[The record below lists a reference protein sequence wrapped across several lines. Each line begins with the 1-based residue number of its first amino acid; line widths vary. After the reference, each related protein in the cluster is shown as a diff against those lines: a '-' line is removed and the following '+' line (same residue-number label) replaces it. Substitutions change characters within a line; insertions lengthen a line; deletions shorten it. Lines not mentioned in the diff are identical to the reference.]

1 MFCIP
6 FCWFGLVLAVHFFG
20 ALTLQILVPEVVVCL
35 NLLCHSA
42 VHHVQMLF
50 IYI

>member
-20 ALTLQILVPEVVVCL
+20 ALTLQILVPEVVVCWD
-35 NLLCHSA
+35 LLCHSV
-42 VHHVQMLF
+42 VHYVQMLF